1 MRHRQASE
9 WPGDEDLVFPSLSG
23 TPLNPEN
30 LRRDVIRPAREEAGA
45 PWAGFHTFRHTCA
58 AILFERGFNVK
69 QVQKWLGHH
78 SPSFTLDTYV
88 HLLDE
93 RLPEPV
99 SLRVELAEG
108 GNGMG
113 TSAPSGRVRSGDAME
128 VETAL

>member
-1 MRHRQASE
+1 
-9 WPGDEDLVFPSLSG
+9 VFPSLSG

-30 LRRDVIRPAREEAGA
+30 LRRDVIRPARGGRRAVGGLPHLPA
-45 PWAGFHTFRHTCA
+45 HLRGDPLRG
-58 AILFERGFNVK
+58 GFNVK

>member
-88 HLLDE
+88 HLLSD

-99 SLRVELAEG
+99 SLRAELAE
-108 GNGMG
+108 
-113 TSAPSGRVRSGDAME
+113 AERSDATL
-128 VETAL
+128 TA